1 MRTKF
6 IRFVDALATSETRFL
21 RIFIFINKQ
30 LETGFLAPRDSALKL
45 SEVLINDDLL
55 TIFFGE
61 NEPRRREGGEE
72 REEREGEEFR
82 MDLGLL
88 EARLQA
94 GICC

>member
-1 MRTKF
+1 MRLQKPGF
-6 IRFVDALATSETRFL
+6 YEYFSFLDEKVVD
-21 RIFIFINKQ
+21 
-30 LETGFLAPRDSALKL
+30 TGFLAPRESALKL

-72 REEREGEEFR
+72 REGRVFR

-94 GICC
+94 GIGC